1 MRDSGGVYLVR
12 VKEGFLEEM
21 ICKIRPRREN
31 EEERKQYLKSLTGKQ
46 HVKFFRISETYC
58 SRDGA

>member
-1 MRDSGGVYLVR
+1 MEVSYLVR

-21 ICKIRPRREN
+21 ICKIRPRRKN
-31 EEERKQYLKSLTGKQ
+31 EEERKQYLKSPIGEE

>member
-12 VKEGFLEEM
+12 VKEGFLEE
-21 ICKIRPRREN
+21 IRPRREN